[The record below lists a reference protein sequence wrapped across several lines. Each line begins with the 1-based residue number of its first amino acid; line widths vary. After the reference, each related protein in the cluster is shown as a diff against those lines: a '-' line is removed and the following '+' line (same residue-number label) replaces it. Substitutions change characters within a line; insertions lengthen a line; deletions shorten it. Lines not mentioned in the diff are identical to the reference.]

1 MITHVETVAVYV
13 SDQDRAVGFF
23 VDQLGFELRK
33 DVPMGSAED
42 APRWIEVAPPG
53 AETVLALFTPPG
65 LEDRIGMSSGLV
77 SSVTISMRRLLPSRP
92 EESRSLRSRPNSRR
106 VGGPRSTTPMATSL
120 ASAKPTDDVSARE

>member
-1 MITHVETVAVYV
+1 MITHVETVAIYV

-33 DVPMGSAED
+33 DVPMASAED

-77 SSVTISMRRLLPSRP
+77 FLCDDIHATAAALQAQSVDFAQEPTQIPS
-92 EESRSLRSRPNSRR
+92 
-106 VGGPRSTTPMATSL
+106 GWW
-120 ASAKPTDDVSARE
+120 ASFNDPDGNQFGLSQAN

>member
-77 SSVTISMRRLLPSRP
+77 FLCDDIHATAAALQARGVAFSQEPTQIPS
-92 EESRSLRSRPNSRR
+92 
-106 VGGPRSTTPMATSL
+106 GWW
-120 ASAKPTDDVSARE
+120 ASFNDPDGNKFGLSQAD